1 MSFSPS
7 WYNEST
13 TPTTYMSSP
22 VPIGPFSRYNR
33 TMMLGGRM
41 PPARPTGRTDIK
53 IMVLI
58 TKGLLPDYI
67 GSCDSILSSERS
79 EAAVQDL
86 PN

>member
-33 TMMLGGRM
+33 TMMLGGRL
-41 PPARPTGRTDIK
+41 PPARPT
-53 IMVLI
+53 
-58 TKGLLPDYI
+58 GLLPDYI
-67 GSCDSILSSERS
+67 GSFDSILSSERS